1 MSAVHRA
8 DRWGSGRA
16 DAPPA
21 LRQRSPEEL
30 ALLKAAADRS
40 VAVHFDSVA
49 RRNGRPHI
57 HLFSR
62 LGNLTVGL
70 ASFRDC
76 GDALRWLT
84 AGEVRR

>member
-1 MSAVHRA
+1 M
-8 DRWGSGRA
+8 
-16 DAPPA
+16 
-21 LRQRSPEEL
+21 
-30 ALLKAAADRS
+30 
-40 VAVHFDSVA
+40 HFDSAA

-76 GDALRWLT
+76 GDALRWLVP
-84 AGEVRR
+84 EVRR